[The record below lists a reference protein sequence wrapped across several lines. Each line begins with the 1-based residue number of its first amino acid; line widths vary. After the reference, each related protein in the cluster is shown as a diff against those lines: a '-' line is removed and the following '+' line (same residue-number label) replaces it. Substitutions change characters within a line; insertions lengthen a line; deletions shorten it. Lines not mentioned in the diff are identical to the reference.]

1 MKPTLRVLALSATAL
16 TGLLALSACTA
27 DPAPD
32 TPSVVGAW
40 GEPGTRGEPSLV
52 FEEDG
57 SYSGD
62 DGCNSLGGEWSAE
75 GDSVDLGVMRSTLM
89 YCEGVD
95 TWLSQARTAELAGDT
110 LTLLDEQGAEIGT
123 LERAAE

>member
-1 MKPTLRVLALSATAL
+1 MRVLALSATAL
-16 TGLLALSACTA
+16 TGLLALSACAA

-32 TPSVVGAW
+32 ATSVVGAW
-40 GEPGTRGEPSLV
+40 GEPGTRGEPSLI

-75 GDSVDLGVMRSTLM
+75 GDSVDLGAMRSTLM

-95 TWLSQARTAELAGDT
+95 TWLSQARTAELSGDT